1 MLQSEVLLEVYFSTD
16 FAAVIDVLF
25 HEFRGVQRLRNSVIS
40 EEILKQADQ
49 SEKAQSQEDTVFLN
63 TWE

>member
-16 FAAVIDVLF
+16 FAVVIEVLF

-49 SEKAQSQEDTVFLN
+49 SEKAQS
-63 TWE
+63 